1 MASDDDLGS
10 LNGDEGGSMA
20 NNTTAIIDSEIQK
33 EAKVEYFSVA
43 KRTLCRFTFARRVAK
58 GVFDVVIV
66 KFVSD
71 AGLKLVY
78 RDDYTIRYIF
88 LLYSA
93 NLFSQN
99 GNTSAN

>member
-1 MASDDDLGS
+1 MVYSTVEHHLDPASDDDLGS
-10 LNGDEGGSMA
+10 LNGDEGRSVA

-58 GVFDVVIV
+58 GIFDVVIV

-71 AGLKLVY
+71 E
-78 RDDYTIRYIF
+78 
-88 LLYSA
+88 LLSVSFCRSVCCSFE
-93 NLFSQN
+93 L
-99 GNTSAN
+99 